1 MSSSTARDIP
11 VARKI
16 LYLAVLITAVAVAA
30 EGAVRV
36 RAWWKFGSSSPSVR
50 DPMIVYNSNWDLWT
64 LRPGH
69 EVRGSTF
76 HITINSHGFRGDEFT
91 VNKPPRT
98 IRIVCLGASTTF
110 SGETSSNATTWTHL
124 LQQQIQ
130 QDFPQVKVEVIN
142 AAVPGYVAA
151 DNLKNLKHRVLALD
165 PDLVIYY
172 ELNNQIVR
180 DTQQLARER
189 GLLPAQHS
197 AVVKAIVDHSLL
209 ANLVDKNLKI
219 YWRGRSTATR
229 IDSIPLSL
237 PTQFLGDLEE
247 MRRILSER
255 GVPMVL
261 STFVVKYR
269 RDQDRATQI
278 ANADVAFYYMPW
290 MSIEGMLQ
298 AMDVYNQA
306 ILDFARDKQLHAI
319 DDRFAVPADAAH
331 FVDCMHLSTLGNA
344 VMANRFAHGL
354 RSSGVLTPI
363 VAEAVGHPVGSN

>member
-1 MSSSTARDIP
+1 MPSTNAPDIP
-11 VARKI
+11 IHRKL
-16 LYLAVLITAVAVAA
+16 LYLMVLIFVVMLSAEAV
-30 EGAVRV
+30 VRL
-36 RAWWKFGSSSPSVR
+36 RAWWKFGSSSASVR
-50 DPMIVYNSNWDLWT
+50 DPMIVYHPEWELWT
-64 LRPGH
+64 LKPGY

-76 HITINSHGFRGDEFT
+76 HIVINSHGFRGDEFT
-91 VNKPPRT
+91 LEKPPNT

-130 QDFPQVKVEVIN
+130 QEFSDVKVEVIN

-172 ELNNQIVR
+172 ELNNEIVR
-180 DTQQLARER
+180 DTEQLARER
-189 GLLPAQHS
+189 GLLPPPQS
-197 AVVKAIVDHSLL
+197 PIVKTIVDHSLL

-219 YWRGRSTATR
+219 YRRGRSTETR

-237 PTQFLGDLEE
+237 PTRFLGHLEE
-247 MRRILSER
+247 MRRLLSER
-255 GVPMVL
+255 QVPMVL
-261 STFVVKYR
+261 STFIVKYR

-290 MSIEGMLQ
+290 MSIDGMLH

-306 ILDFARDKQLHAI
+306 ILDYASDHGLVVI
-319 DDRFAVPADAAH
+319 DDRFAVPADAEH
-331 FVDCMHLSTLGNA
+331 FVDCMHLSSQGNA
-344 VMANRFAHGL
+344 VMATRFARGL
-354 RSSGVLTPI
+354 KASRLLPSV
-363 VAEAVGHPVGSN
+363 VAAARR

>member
-1 MSSSTARDIP
+1 MQSAKALEIP
-11 VARKI
+11 IHRKI
-16 LYLAVLITAVAVAA
+16 LYLIVLVAAVALAA
-30 EGAVRV
+30 EGVVRI
-36 RAWWKFGSSSPSVR
+36 RAWWKFGSSSAGVR
-50 DPMIVYNSNWDLWT
+50 DPMIVYNPEWELWT
-64 LRPGH
+64 LRPGYQ
-69 EVRGSTF
+69 VRGSTF
-76 HITINSHGFRGDEFT
+76 HIAINSHGFRGDEFT
-91 VNKPPRT
+91 ISKPPNT

-110 SGETSSNATTWTHL
+110 SGETASNASTWTHL
-124 LQQQIQ
+124 LQQQLQ
-130 QDFPQVKVEVIN
+130 QDFPQVTVEVIN

-172 ELNNQIVR
+172 ELHNEIVR
-180 DTQQLARER
+180 DTAPLARER
-189 GLLPAQHS
+189 GLTPAPPP
-197 AVVKAIVDHSLL
+197 AMLRTLVDYSLL

-219 YWRGRSTATR
+219 YWRGQSTNARLDTVP
-229 IDSIPLSL
+229 SSL
-237 PTQFLGDLEE
+237 PTHFIGQLEE

-290 MSIEGMLQ
+290 MSIDGLLE
-298 AMDVYNQA
+298 AMDIYNQA
-306 ILDFARDKQLHAI
+306 ILDYARNHDVFAI

-344 VMANRFAHGL
+344 VMATRFARGL
-354 RSSGVLTPI
+354 RSSGLLPPI
-363 VAEAVGHPVGSN
+363 VAGARGRAPGAS

>member
-1 MSSSTARDIP
+1 M
-11 VARKI
+11 
-16 LYLAVLITAVAVAA
+16 LYLAVLITALAVAA

-50 DPMIVYNSNWDLWT
+50 DPMIVYNPDWDLWT

-91 VNKPPRT
+91 INKPPRT

-189 GLLPAQHS
+189 GLLPAPHS
-197 AVVKAIVDHSLL
+197 PVVKAIVDHSLL

-219 YWRGRSTATR
+219 YWRGRSTETR

-237 PTQFLGDLEE
+237 PTQFLGELEE

-290 MSIEGMLQ
+290 MSIDGMLH

-306 ILDFARDKQLHAI
+306 ILDYAANHQMLAI
-319 DDRFAVPADAAH
+319 DDRFVIPADAEH
-331 FVDCMHLSTLGNA
+331 FVDCMHLSTRGNA
-344 VMANRFAHGL
+344 VMAKRFSGALRASGL
-354 RSSGVLTPI
+354 LPPI
-363 VAEAVGHPVGSN
+363 VAEVLRDPARPAANDAAH